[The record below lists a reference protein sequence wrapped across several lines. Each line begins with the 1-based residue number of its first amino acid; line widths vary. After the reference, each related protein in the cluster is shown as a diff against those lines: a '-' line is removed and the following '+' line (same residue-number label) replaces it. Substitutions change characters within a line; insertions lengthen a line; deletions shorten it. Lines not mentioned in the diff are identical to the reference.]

1 MTRDEIYDLLKLFF
15 NEYPVRISNNST
27 WSKILITN
35 NLEVYTY
42 SGYCDREDSIWY
54 FNLYFNGYGKEIMIP
69 NKDSNEFIQG
79 FKEIYL
85 DVVKANSLFDSVNDR
100 LSKISDTSTIR
111 DIKINN
117 IINYD

>member
-54 FNLYFNGYGKEIMIP
+54 FNLYFNGYGKEIMRP

-100 LSKISDTSTIR
+100 LSKISDASTIR